1 MAKKRKGIA
10 KPRHQPFLQEYNFE
24 ITVVVLLALGIF
36 LLVEDMEIKHYL
48 YIVIKAIFFAIG
60 KIFKLLMNG
69 AFFLVKQFEVSDLV
83 GISLILLAI
92 ILIANRWRERMIDRF
107 SQLNNCPECGG
118 HIHRIRRNL
127 KQKVLSVVYFV
138 NVKHYHC
145 KSCSYKGIKLVK
157 R

>member
-1 MAKKRKGIA
+1 MVQKRKGIA

-48 YIVIKAIFFAIG
+48 YIFIKAIFFAIG
-60 KIFKLLMNG
+60 KVIKWLRDGTIFV
-69 AFFLVKQFEVSDLV
+69 VKQFEVSDLV
-83 GISLILLAI
+83 GISLILLAV
-92 ILIANRWRERMIDRF
+92 ILIANRWRERMIERF
-107 SQLNNCPECGG
+107 TQLNNCPECGG

-127 KQKVLSVVYFV
+127 KQTVLSVVYFV
-138 NVKHYHC
+138 DVKHYHC

>member
-1 MAKKRKGIA
+1 MAQKRKGIA
-10 KPRHQPFLQEYNFE
+10 KSRPQPFLQEYNFE

-48 YIVIKAIFFAIG
+48 YIFIRAIFFAIG
-60 KIFKLLMNG
+60 DIIKLFKHGFIFVYN
-69 AFFLVKQFEVSDLV
+69 QFEQSDLV
-83 GISLILLAI
+83 GISLILLAV
-92 ILIANRWRERMIDRF
+92 ILIANRWRERMIERF
-107 SQLNNCPECGG
+107 SQLNKCPKCGG

>member
-1 MAKKRKGIA
+1 MAQKRKGIA

-36 LLVEDMEIKHYL
+36 
-48 YIVIKAIFFAIG
+48 AIG
-60 KIFKLLMNG
+60 KVIKWLRDGTIFV
-69 AFFLVKQFEVSDLV
+69 VKQFEVSDLV

-92 ILIANRWRERMIDRF
+92 ILIANRWRERMIERF

-138 NVKHYHC
+138 NVKQYHC